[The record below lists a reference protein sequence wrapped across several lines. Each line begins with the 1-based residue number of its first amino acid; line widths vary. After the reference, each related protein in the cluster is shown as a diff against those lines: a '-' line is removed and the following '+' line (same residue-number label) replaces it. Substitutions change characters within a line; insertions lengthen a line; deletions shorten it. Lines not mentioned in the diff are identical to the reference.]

1 MLVFVL
7 DTSSVADL
15 GLRRHLG
22 ASSLEETVSSLAE
35 LLKKVT
41 LKHEARFYVTPLMME
56 ELRNFLLNNGVSE
69 ETVNRFAAWLVVKSP
84 SLHDVKIPA
93 AVMASYVEE
102 FQKRLTKG
110 LKVAEEV
117 VKKAAQG
124 DTDLGQLIRA
134 LREKYRE
141 ATRHGVVDSAADF
154 GAAILSLEVNG
165 IMVTSDDGIK
175 KLCNMLGVMVVSA
188 EHFADMLQEYAS
200 V

>member
-1 MLVFVL
+1 MLIFVL

-22 ASSLEETVSSLAE
+22 ASSLEDAVSALAD
-35 LLKKVT
+35 LLRKVT
-41 LKHEARFYVTPLMME
+41 LRHEARFYVTPVMMD
-56 ELRNFLLNNGVSE
+56 ELRSFLLNNGVSE
-69 ETVNRFAAWLVVKSP
+69 EVVNRFTAWLVIKSP

-93 AVMASYVEE
+93 AVMATYVEE
-102 FQKRLTKG
+102 VQKRMTKG
-110 LKVAEEV
+110 LKVAEEI
-117 VKKAAQG
+117 VKRAARNEAG
-124 DTDLGQLIRA
+124 LGQLIRM

-141 ATRHGVVDSAADF
+141 ATRHGIIDSTADF

-165 IMVTSDDGIK
+165 IMVTSDEGIRR
-175 KLCNMLGVMVVSA
+175 LCNMLGVMVVSA